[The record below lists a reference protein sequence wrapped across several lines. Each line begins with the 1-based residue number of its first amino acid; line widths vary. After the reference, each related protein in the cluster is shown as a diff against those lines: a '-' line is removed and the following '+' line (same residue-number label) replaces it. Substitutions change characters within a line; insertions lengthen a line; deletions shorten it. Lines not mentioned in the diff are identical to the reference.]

1 MKRTVQADDVEFY
14 KVDWGLTK
22 NLVGPESMGS
32 EKLKVNITEYLPG
45 YKHKL
50 HVHPTQEEVIY
61 VLSGKGV
68 SETDS
73 DRMEIGPGS
82 TAFVPAGVPHATTN
96 LSDSESLKAIIIKS
110 PPGDEEVRM

>member
-1 MKRTVQADDVEFY
+1 MRKTVQAGDVEFH

-32 EKLKVNITEYLPG
+32 EMIKVNITEYLPG
-45 YKHKL
+45 YQHKL

-61 VLSGKGV
+61 VLSGRGV
-68 SETDS
+68 SETDT

-82 TAFVPAGVPHATTN
+82 VAFVPAGVPHATTN
-96 LSDSESLKAIIIKS
+96 LSDSESLTAIIIKS

>member
-32 EKLKVNITEYLPG
+32 EKIKINITEYLPG

-73 DRMEIGPGS
+73 DRTEIGPGS
-82 TAFVPAGVPHATTN
+82 VAFVPAGVPHATSN
-96 LSDSESLKAIIIKS
+96 LSDTESLTAIIIKS

>member
-1 MKRTVQADDVEFY
+1 MKRAVQVDDVEFY

-50 HVHPTQEEVIY
+50 HVHPTQEE
-61 VLSGKGV
+61 
-68 SETDS
+68 
-73 DRMEIGPGS
+73 EIGPGS
-82 TAFVPAGVPHATTN
+82 VVFIPAGVRHATSN

>member
-1 MKRTVQADDVEFY
+1 MRKIVRATDVEFN

-32 EKLKVNITEYLPG
+32 EKIKVNITEYLSG
-45 YKHKL
+45 YRHKL

-61 VLSGKGV
+61 VLSGRGV
-68 SETDS
+68 SETNG

-82 TAFVPAGVPHATTN
+82 VAFVPAGVPHATVN
-96 LSDSESLKAIIIKS
+96 LSDSESLTAIIIKS
-110 PPGDEEVRM
+110 PPGDEEIRM